1 MYHYTECGLNNVW
14 LENGYVEHVTP
25 YGKGVSVRNADD
37 LHEQIAKSLAHGNKK
52 LTGKE
57 LRFLRCLVG
66 LSQESFGKTAGVSE
80 QAVSLWE
87 RTGKVPKNAD
97 FIIKMVVMGK
107 LERNKTVT
115 DALAVINGVDRVLN
129 QRIVVHESKRRWR
142 AEVQQCDE
150 ALIEST
156 AAIPA

>member
-14 LENGYVEHVTP
+14 LINGYVEHVTP

-37 LHEQIAKSLAHGNKK
+37 LHDQIAKSLAHAGKK

-66 LSQESFGKTAGVSE
+66 LSQESFGKTTGVSE

-97 FIIKMVVMGK
+97 FIIKMIVMGK

-115 DALAVINGVDRVLN
+115 DALAAINGVDRVLN
-129 QRIVVHESKRRWR
+129 QRIVVHETKSRWK
-142 AEVQQCDE
+142 AEIQQCAE
-150 ALIEST
+150 TVSESK
-156 AAIPA
+156 AAVPA